1 MQTVCCHQS
10 CAFRPAD
17 DSAPQNMAVC
27 PAAVLHNERL
37 HSHSKP
43 EAPGSKGGHN
53 SACTRTTSAWAC
65 LAPSIGLVPRSPGRS
80 HVLNSAHSIVCPGN
94 AAFPAQIKP
103 ALADA
108 SCCMRMGHGSS
119 GSLLLCCSPR
129 SRAAELMLKTV
140 PGIASLRRSHP
151 RQQSAM
157 PRSSSGSALPLS
169 SARDVHTWGSQR
181 MLCRSQAAVGMPR
194 AVTSSGGTSARR

>member
-65 LAPSIGLVPRSPGRS
+65 LASSIGLVPRAPGRS

-94 AAFPAQIKP
+94 AAFPATGRRVVLY
-103 ALADA
+103 A
-108 SCCMRMGHGSS
+108 HGAWQQWF
-119 GSLLLCCSPR
+119 LLLCCSPR

-151 RQQSAM
+151 REQSAM
-157 PRSSSGSALPLS
+157 PQSSSGSALPLS